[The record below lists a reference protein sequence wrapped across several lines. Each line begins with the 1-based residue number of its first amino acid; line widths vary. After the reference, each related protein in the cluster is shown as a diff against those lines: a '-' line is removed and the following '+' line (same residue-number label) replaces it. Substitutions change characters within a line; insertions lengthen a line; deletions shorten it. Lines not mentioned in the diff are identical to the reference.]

1 MKILT
6 AFVTVL
12 ALVGFSASAFAQCD
26 GMKRSTATTAQS
38 DDTPVWPPAREG

>member
-12 ALVGFSASAFAQCD
+12 TLVGFTGASFACGA
-26 GMKRSTATTAQS
+26 GMRTKQETAQNKDAPLLPKGEVS
-38 DDTPVWPPAREG
+38 

>member
-12 ALVGFSASAFAQCD
+12 ALVGFTGASFACDSATRTKQE
-26 GMKRSTATTAQS
+26 TAQNKDAPLLPKDQAS
-38 DDTPVWPPAREG
+38 